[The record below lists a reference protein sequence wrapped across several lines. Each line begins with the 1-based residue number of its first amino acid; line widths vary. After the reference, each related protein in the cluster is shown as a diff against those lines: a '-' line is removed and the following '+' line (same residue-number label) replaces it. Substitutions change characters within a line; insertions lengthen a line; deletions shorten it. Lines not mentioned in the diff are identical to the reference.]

1 MMKRLFTP
9 ERMESFADGT
19 LDWFERVFFSA
30 RFERLIWNTLLII
43 IGWFLGYLYF
53 RFQIPV

>member
-1 MMKRLFTP
+1 MKRLFTP

-30 RFERLIWNTLLII
+30 RFERMIWNTLLII
-43 IGWFLGYLYF
+43 IGWSLGYLYF

>member
-1 MMKRLFTP
+1 MKRLFTP

-19 LDWFERVFFSA
+19 LDWFERVFFSE
-30 RFERLIWNTLLII
+30 RFDRITWNILLII

-53 RFQIPV
+53 RFQIPG

>member
-1 MMKRLFTP
+1 MKRLFTP
-9 ERMESFADGT
+9 EKMESFADGT

-30 RFERLIWNTLLII
+30 RFERLTMNCILII

-53 RFQIPV
+53 RFQIPG

>member
-1 MMKRLFTP
+1 MNRLFTP
-9 ERMESFADGT
+9 EKMESFADRT

-30 RFERLIWNTLLII
+30 RFERMTRDILLII